1 MMVRQ
6 FHTSG
11 WYRSILR
18 LCFILTLAVMW
29 TAFAATDIAGSQ
41 AQAAA
46 AENAMPPTGICYQ
59 AHVQNVGWQRVV
71 CDGQQAGTTGQ
82 SLRMEAVRIWLARP
96 VGRMRVCYQ
105 AHVQD
110 IGWQPWVCDGQQAGT
125 TGRSLR
131 IEAVRIALVRA
142 PWHWN
147 VCYKAHVQDIGW
159 QKATCDGNQAGTTGK
174 SLRLE
179 AIQIYLIRH

>member
-59 AHVQNVGWQRVV
+59 AHVQN
-71 CDGQQAGTTGQ
+71 
-82 SLRMEAVRIWLARP
+82 
-96 VGRMRVCYQ
+96 
-105 AHVQD
+105 
-110 IGWQPWVCDGQQAGT
+110 IGWQTTVCNGQQAGT
-125 TGRSLR
+125 TGRNLRIEALRIWLVHPISGMNVCYQAHVQNIGWQGQVCNGNQAGTVGQNLR
-131 IEAVRIALVRA
+131 IEAVHINLVGA
-142 PWHWN
+142 PPNWN
-147 VCYKAHVQDIGW
+147 VCYKAHVQNIGW
-159 QKATCDGNQAGTTGK
+159 QGQVCNGQQAGTVGQN
-174 SLRLE
+174 LRIE
-179 AIQIYLIRH
+179 AIQISLVQH